1 MADEETKLS
10 TSAEEKPEVMDPAA
24 EPQSAE
30 VAPPLGE
37 APDVDAEKPAETDEP
52 GNEAT
57 VPTNEEQVGVNEA
70 TNQIEELEEDGSGE
84 QVTEQEDTE
93 TAQGVDPEEP
103 QTTDENEAKLD
114 ETANQLLEPEQLTNE
129 NEDLMAD
136 DVEQS
141 SEQEDK
147 NPDLSQTIEISQED
161 VEKSQSFE
169 ADDTGDDVANDD
181 VGQQQ
186 LINIIEEAVETESV
200 DATVAPPMIDGQ
212 EEATAEVA
220 DQQAAEEPQQEQT
233 AAEGDQE
240 QSAAAEGEGEAT
252 PAPAAE
258 SNQEQTAEEAGDQP
272 AAVVQQEESAP
283 APAEGQDHA
292 EAEVKTE
299 EGEGQIEEQKATE
312 EEKVPEAALGETDFG
327 DTASKGEQK
336 EGEEGAV
343 PQQQKEDGEEEEKKT
358 DGKEGDEDQQKKDQ
372 VDGDKKDE
380 TEGQKEVEE
389 GREEGDE
396 TEKGEEKKKKKDE
409 EEETI
414 PEDFYYNFEEHAS
427 KAVVAQ
433 DSGLPLDMLAMQ
445 HSYGYDC
452 KKRNNLHLLDDSTV
466 VFAAGNLLQIL
477 NLKTRSQTYLRST
490 SGCGIGAICVHPS
503 RKYFAVGEKGEA
515 PNINIF
521 EFPSLKLYR
530 IMRGGTEQSYTS
542 LTFSPDGELL
552 ASQGGEPDFM
562 LTVWNWRQEK
572 TTLRTKSFS
581 QDVYRVSFAPELE
594 GQLTTA
600 GSGHIRFWKMA
611 DTFTGLKLQGELG
624 RFGRT
629 EISDIEGYVEL
640 PDGKV
645 LSGAEWGNLLLW
657 DGGLIKVEITTKSK
671 KNCHNGPIMQILL
684 DEGELM
690 TVGSDGFIRV
700 WDFEAI
706 DTADSTDETGLFH
719 MDPMN
724 ELQVGAETGDEV
736 HLYTIV
742 KSVDEENEPT
752 IWYAQDANGG
762 IWRLDL
768 SFSHTSQAPEKL
780 FTFHAGSISGCV
792 SSPLTHLAVS
802 AGLDKTVRAFDY
814 IQMKQLAEV
823 KFSAGGTCIEWVPL
837 TVDTKGSSVVV
848 GFQDGVVRSLTVT
861 KLEGDHSR
869 RHEKQE
875 AEIVL
880 KQAFKPH
887 NGPVTA
893 MAFDGKGEVLATGSS
908 DGTVFFLY
916 VSEVYDPIGFIKVP
930 GAVRQLVWTPEK
942 FKRTALMVV
951 CEDGVVVEVDA
962 PEPGNFDTSH
972 TYEISGL
979 SLRSYKFK
987 SIKSH
992 LRHEEELER
1001 ERIEEEERK
1010 KKEEEERRKRIERG
1024 LETESEAGDEE
1035 VEQKPKTPKPEWH
1048 PYIPEEPS
1056 PILNASYAEEEGQF
1070 WLSMGEFDAGY
1081 LYKCKFTPPEEQAR
1095 MMPDNIDKPLMSV
1108 AVHESNDV
1116 PIHVIKYSQSGQRV
1130 MFGMANGQIRIQQLE
1145 EPHDLAQL
1153 GPQWTLSVH
1162 DNNYGHI
1169 TALASSFDGSMVLS
1183 TGADGNFFQFSFMS
1197 QEAME
1202 EKIKE
1207 NKARLPSAK
1216 ELQGKVVDDIDDPN
1230 AYSIED
1236 AKQKTEHDKRMK
1248 EAEQKKRDVRKKIN
1262 QMRRQFKTILEQ
1274 NENMPK
1280 HLQLS
1285 RQEFEMDREIK
1296 QELHQQTAE
1305 KVDLVRRELAWDSEK
1320 LKISLEKLRKR
1331 FKDVVEC
1338 ERIVVRAFTTPHEVT
1353 SFRASKLSDDFYQ
1366 LKADFERRKTKLP
1379 TKDDF
1384 SRDPTKDLGAGQRK
1398 LLEGGGLAD
1407 DGLEGGAGSKVT
1419 TTLKGSMG
1427 ERVNNALQK
1436 VEEKKKKRA
1445 ARRALWEELYS
1456 RKPDDDYE
1464 DPQDVAA
1471 IKEAQENMGDYKL
1484 KTAADYVVP
1493 DHLRM
1498 NVDKA
1503 RGRLLSIK
1511 DMIHEYKYD
1520 FNVRLLALRDRKIQ
1534 VIDQIRDI
1542 VTKLHNI
1549 QTKLQQDKHLPIPP
1563 VPELHADEMPE
1574 RILEYTRET
1583 LKQFKVQY
1591 DLKQKQAKTG
1601 GGSGGGDGGGF
1612 GFGFGG
1618 GDSGGAPP
1626 PAEKQPTAL
1635 SPPPSKQP
1643 STLDRAKTVDG
1654 GEEDHEDEDG
1664 EKKEEEKEEEDT
1676 MTPLERKIYIIDQIR
1691 LEYEQGKLLQD
1702 IREVVARF
1710 DAELRIIRHDKFRMD
1725 IVMKDADLRQ
1735 VTLFEELVL
1744 LKEYEIREDI
1754 LAEKVAN
1761 KQQEKLD
1768 MQSKM
1773 LEVQGKIDSKKKDI
1787 EKLQEKEKSLMASF
1801 TQSLGENNKFADY
1814 LTKVFKK
1821 RVKRTKKKMTEE
1833 GESDEDSDEDSS
1845 DDSDWE
1851 ESDEESE
1858 SEVGGFDLDV
1868 CPPGCDQKLYD
1879 DTCTLREKRLD
1890 NEEALAEEKKNQD
1903 AQKKELE
1910 SLQKKAKVIDS
1921 QLKTAQNDLEDF
1933 QLEKQQKLNELTV
1946 VATLKLH
1953 QVQHVTN
1960 GGLHHDLSPT
1970 LVFASGGVVRLQHRI
1985 KELEHEKLSQKK
1997 QMRESRK
2004 KHVQLIKDRR
2014 IFEAQIS
2021 DMEETCSEMMLAKF
2035 GCMVDLEKI
2044 ETVTVNRA
2052 IEELKE
2058 KLRQTEIDCSMEL
2071 QSYDEEIMRR
2081 KERITN
2087 LVRDNTQRLTQL
2099 AMMLKEQNQYTDSLD
2114 NRQKKVGA
2122 DFTGQRKTDVR
2133 EKQRLIQLV
2142 QLQAQEIDALKEEIM
2157 LLSRKGGHILPPA
2170 QPPTFNR
2177 HLDSQSR

>member
-1 MADEETKLS
+1 MADEETKS
-10 TSAEEKPEVMDPAA
+10 SDKPEGEVESATEQAPQA
-24 EPQSAE
+24 EGEAETQSAE

-37 APDVDAEKPAETDEP
+37 AHATQDETDPSADQTPQAESNGEPDNTEVTPSVEEAPVAEEEKPEEAVDVSNVDKEDAGGTGFAQISDQPQEELSDALEQQQSTETDREVSIEIQEDQEQRTEDTS
-52 GNEAT
+52 GDLNDSVQA
-57 VPTNEEQVGVNEA
+57 NQQGDEEVIDNTGVNEA
-70 TNQIEELEEDGSGE
+70 GEADSEIPHEVADSGAQEAGE
-84 QVTEQEDTE
+84 QKADNVDEEADHDDKEVDNIGEHVEKSSEQLRQSPEEIKLDPIQEDDDGEETEDSAGKRKEEEKDNEVDVEGASNTVEDTE
-93 TAQGVDPEEP
+93 GA
-103 QTTDENEAKLD
+103 
-114 ETANQLLEPEQLTNE
+114 
-129 NEDLMAD
+129 
-136 DVEQS
+136 
-141 SEQEDK
+141 
-147 NPDLSQTIEISQED
+147 
-161 VEKSQSFE
+161 
-169 ADDTGDDVANDD
+169 
-181 VGQQQ
+181 
-186 LINIIEEAVETESV
+186 
-200 DATVAPPMIDGQ
+200 VAPPIVDASQEQEAAADEAEQKQ
-212 EEATAEVA
+212 EETA
-220 DQQAAEEPQQEQT
+220 DQAEAA
-233 AAEGDQE
+233 A
-240 QSAAAEGEGEAT
+240 AAAEVQQEPSTVAEDQNEAEAEEVKAGEVEQAQ
-252 PAPAAE
+252 A
-258 SNQEQTAEEAGDQP
+258 QETAEEKAPDTATGEVDLGD
-272 AAVVQQEESAP
+272 AARKEASAESEQKQAEDATAQEKEEKEQNSEDEKKQEE
-283 APAEGQDHA
+283 
-292 EAEVKTE
+292 E
-299 EGEGQIEEQKATE
+299 EGEKVEDEDAEKKE
-312 EEKVPEAALGETDFG
+312 EE
-327 DTASKGEQK
+327 SKEK
-336 EGEEGAV
+336 KEDEGE
-343 PQQQKEDGEEEEKKT
+343 KEEA
-358 DGKEGDEDQQKKDQ
+358 DED
-372 VDGDKKDE
+372 
-380 TEGQKEVEE
+380 
-389 GREEGDE
+389 
-396 TEKGEEKKKKKDE
+396 EEKKKKQAE
-409 EEETI
+409 EEEHTI
-414 PEDFYYNFEEHAS
+414 PENFYYNFEDHAS

-433 DSGLPLDMLAMQ
+433 DSGLPLDMLTLQ

-452 KKRNNLHLLDDSTV
+452 KKRNNLHLLDESTV
-466 VFAAGNLLQIL
+466 VFAAGNVLQIL

-503 RKYFAVGEKGEA
+503 RKFFAVGEKGDA

-530 IMRGGTEQSYTS
+530 ILRGGTEQSYTS

-552 ASQGGEPDFM
+552 ATQGGDPDFM

-581 QDVYRVSFAPELE
+581 QDVFRVSFAPELE

-700 WDFEAI
+700 
-706 DTADSTDETGLFH
+706 S
-719 MDPMN
+719 
-724 ELQVGAETGDEV
+724 
-736 HLYTIV
+736 
-742 KSVDEENEPT
+742 
-752 IWYAQDANGG
+752 
-762 IWRLDL
+762 
-768 SFSHTSQAPEKL
+768 
-780 FTFHAGSISGCV
+780 
-792 SSPLTHLAVS
+792 
-802 AGLDKTVRAFDY
+802 LDKTVRVFDY
-814 IQMKQLAEV
+814 VQMKQLAEA
-823 KFSAGGTCIEWVPL
+823 KFSAGATTIQWVPL
-837 TVDTKGSSVVV
+837 T
-848 GFQDGVVRSLTVT
+848 
-861 KLEGDHSR
+861 LEGDHSR
-869 RHEKQE
+869 RTDKQE

-887 NGPVTA
+887 NGRVTA
-893 MAFDGKGEVLATGSS
+893 MAFDGKGEVLATGSA
-908 DGTVFFLY
+908 DGTVFFLF
-916 VSEVYDPIGFIKVP
+916 VSDVYDPIGFIKVP

-942 FKRTALMVV
+942 FKKLALMVV

-979 SLRSYKFK
+979 PMREYKFK

-1048 PYIPEEPS
+1048 AYIPEEPS
-1056 PILNASYAEEEGQF
+1056 PILNASYTEEEGTF

-1081 LYKCKFTPPEEQAR
+1081 LYKCKFTSPEEKAV
-1095 MMPDNIDKPLMSV
+1095 MMPDNIDKPLI
-1108 AVHESNDV
+1108 AIPVHESNDV
-1116 PIHVIKYSQSGQRV
+1116 PIHIIKYSQSGQRV

-1153 GPQWTLSVH
+1153 GAQWTLSVH
-1162 DNNYGHI
+1162 DNNYGNI
-1169 TALASSFDGSMVLS
+1169 TALASSYDGSMLLS
-1183 TGADGNFFQFSFMS
+1183 AGADGNFFQFNFMD
-1197 QEAME
+1197 QETME

-1207 NKARLPSAK
+1207 NKAKLPSARD
-1216 ELQGKVVDDIDDPN
+1216 LADKVVDDIDDPN

-1236 AKQKTEHDKRMK
+1236 AKQKTEYDKRMK

-1262 QMRRQFKTILEQ
+1262 QMRRQFKAILEQ
-1274 NENMPK
+1274 NDNMPK

-1285 RQEFEMDREIK
+1285 RQEFEMDKEIK
-1296 QELHQQTAE
+1296 QELHQQTEE
-1305 KVDLVRRELAWDSEK
+1305 KIDL
-1320 LKISLEKLRKR
+1320 
-1331 FKDVVEC
+1331 DVVEC
-1338 ERIVVRAFTTPHEVT
+1338 ERIIVRAFTTPHEVI

-1384 SRDPTKDLGAGQRK
+1384 SRDPTRDLGAAQRK
-1398 LLEGGGLAD
+1398 LLEGGGLAE
-1407 DGLEGGAGSKVT
+1407 DGLEGGPGSKVT

-1445 ARRALWEELYS
+1445 ARRA
-1456 RKPDDDYE
+1456 
-1464 DPQDVAA
+1464 Q
-1471 IKEAQENMGDYKL
+1471 
-1484 KTAADYVVP
+1484 
-1493 DHLRM
+1493 
-1498 NVDKA
+1498 
-1503 RGRLLSIK
+1503 
-1511 DMIHEYKYD
+1511 IHEYKYE
-1520 FNVRLLALRDRKIQ
+1520 FNVRLLALRDKKIAA
-1534 VIDQIRDI
+1534 IDQIRDI
-1542 VTKLHNI
+1542 VTKLKDI
-1549 QTKLQQDKHLPIPP
+1549 QTRLQEDKHLPIPP

-1574 RILEYTRET
+1574 RILEYTREILT
-1583 LKQFKVQY
+1583 QFKIEY
-1591 DLKQKQAKTG
+1591 DLKQKQAKSQG
-1601 GGSGGGDGGGF
+1601 GGGGGGDGGGF

-1626 PAEKQPTAL
+1626 AAEKQPSAV
-1635 SPPPSKQP
+1635 SPPPMKQA
-1643 STLDRAKTVDG
+1643 STLDRAKTLD
-1654 GEEDHEDEDG
+1654 GEEKEEGEGDNG
-1664 EKKEEEKEEEDT
+1664 EKKEEEEEDT
-1676 MTPLERKIYIIDQIR
+1676 MTPLERKIYNIDQIR
-1691 LEYEQGKLLQD
+1691 LAYEQGKLLQD
-1702 IREVVARF
+1702 ISEIVAKF
-1710 DAELRIIRHDKFRMD
+1710 DAELRILRHDKFRMD

-1735 VTLFEELVL
+1735 VTLFEEFVL
-1744 LKEYEIREDI
+1744 LKEYEISEDI
-1754 LAEKVAN
+1754 LAEKLAN

-1768 MQSKM
+1768 MQTKM
-1773 LEVQGKIDSKKKDI
+1773 LEVQGKIDAKKKDI
-1787 EKLQEKEKSLMASF
+1787 EKLLEKEKALMASF

-1821 RVKRTKKKMTEE
+1821 RVKRTKKKMSED

-1858 SEVGGFDLDV
+1858 SELGGFDLDV

-1890 NEEALAEEKKNQD
+1890 NEEALTEEKKNQE

-1946 VATLKLH
+1946 VSTLKLH
-1953 QVQHVTN
+1953 QVQHITN
-1960 GGLHHDLSPT
+1960 GCLHHDLSPT

-2014 IFEAQIS
+2014 IFEAQIT
-2021 DMEETCSEMMLAKF
+2021 DMEETCLGMMLAKF

-2071 QSYDEEIMRR
+2071 RSYDEEIMRR

-2099 AMMLKEQNQYTDSLD
+2099 AMMLTEQNQYTESLD

-2170 QPPTFNR
+2170 QPP
-2177 HLDSQSR
+2177 LPQSPPNFQPPQGL

>member
-1 MADEETKLS
+1 MADEEANPS
-10 TSAEEKPEVMDPAA
+10 VPAEEKSEDAPTTEQTPQDGTDA
-24 EPQSAE
+24 EPQSSE

-37 APDVDAEKPAETDEP
+37 APAVEDEKPAETDKPSSPTDEQ
-52 GNEAT
+52 GESAESVEVVDQSDKAGVNQT
-57 VPTNEEQVGVNEA
+57 TNEEQDNGNENA
-70 TNQIEELEEDGSGE
+70 SEIQGDDEKEEVDAPENVDEEVPLNNDVDEVEEVDQGA
-84 QVTEQEDTE
+84 QEHQE
-93 TAQGVDPEEP
+93 SEK
-103 QTTDENEAKLD
+103 QTDEENEAVDDKVTK
-114 ETANQLLEPEQLTNE
+114 EAPGQEPET
-129 NEDLMAD
+129 
-136 DVEQS
+136 S
-141 SEQEDK
+141 
-147 NPDLSQTIEISQED
+147 DLSEGNQTLQ
-161 VEKSQSFE
+161 
-169 ADDTGDDVANDD
+169 DDTEKTDDGETDEKVELE
-181 VGQQQ
+181 QQQ
-186 LINIIEEAVETESV
+186 EEQQQQMNSIEEEDEEKIEEAAN
-200 DATVAPPMIDGQ
+200 DNDDDNLVAPPMIDGQ
-212 EEATAEVA
+212 EQETAEGEG
-220 DQQAAEEPQQEQT
+220 QQADAQPQQEET
-233 AAEGDQE
+233 TPEE
-240 QSAAAEGEGEAT
+240 QPAAAEAAGEGEAT
-252 PAPAAE
+252 AAAE
-258 SNQEQTAEEAGDQP
+258 KSQEKTAAEEETAPQAADGQEQAQAD
-272 AAVVQQEESAP
+272 
-283 APAEGQDHA
+283 
-292 EAEVKTE
+292 VKPE
-299 EGEGQIEEQKATE
+299 QGEGQVEEQKAAE
-312 EEKVPEAALGETDFG
+312 DDKAPDAAVGETDLG
-327 DTASKGEQK
+327 DTAGQAAESEETPKQSEEGEATEQEK
-336 EGEEGAV
+336 EGGG
-343 PQQQKEDGEEEEKKT
+343 QEEEKKSEEE
-358 DGKEGDEDQQKKDQ
+358 GGEKEQEKKDDD
-372 VDGDKKDE
+372 VDGEKKETTEEQKE
-380 TEGQKEVEE
+380 TEAAG
-389 GREEGDE
+389 EEGDKE
-396 TEKGEEKKKKKDE
+396 DEEEKKKKKE
-409 EEETI
+409 EEEDTI
-414 PEDFYYNFEEHAS
+414 PEDFYYNFEDHAS

-433 DSGLPLDMLAMQ
+433 DSGLPLDMLSMQ

-452 KKRNNLHLLDDSTV
+452 KKRNNLHLLDETTV
-466 VFAAGNLLQIL
+466 VFAAGNMLQIL

-490 SGCGIGAICVHPS
+490 SGWGIGAICVHPS

-581 QDVYRVSFAPELE
+581 QDVFRVSFAPELE

-645 LSGAEWGNLLLW
+645 LSGSEWGNLLLW

-671 KNCHNGPIMQILL
+671 KNCHSGPIMQILL

-706 DTADSTDETGLFH
+706 DTADSTDDSGMFH

-742 KSVDEENEPT
+742 KSVDDENEPT

-762 IWRLDL
+762 IWKLDL

-848 GFQDGVVRSLTVT
+848 GFHDGVVRSLTVT

-951 CEDGVVVEVDA
+951 CEDGVVLEVDA

-972 TYEISGL
+972 TFEISGL
-979 SLRSYKFK
+979 PIKSFKFK

-1001 ERIEEEERK
+1001 EKIEEEERK

-1035 VEQKPKTPKPEWH
+1035 VDQKPKTPKPEWH

-1056 PILNASYAEEEGQF
+1056 PILNASYAEQEGQF

-1081 LYKCKFTPPEEQAR
+1081 LYKCKFTTPEEQAV
-1095 MMPDNIDKPLMSV
+1095 MMPDNIDKPLMSIPV
-1108 AVHESNDV
+1108 QESNDV

-1169 TALASSFDGSMVLS
+1169 TALASSFDGSMMLT

-1216 ELQGKVVDDIDDPN
+1216 DLAGKVVDDIDDPN

-1274 NENMPK
+1274 NDNMPK

-1296 QELHQQTAE
+1296 QELHQQTVE
-1305 KVDLVRRELAWDSEK
+1305 KIDLVRRELAWDSER
-1320 LKISLEKLRKR
+1320 LQISLEKLRKR

-1338 ERIVVRAFTTPHEVT
+1338 ERIVVRAFTTSHEVS

-1384 SRDPTKDLGAGQRK
+1384 SRDPTKDLGAAQRK

-1407 DGLEGGAGSKVT
+1407 DGLEGGPGSKVT

-1511 DMIHEYKYD
+1511 DMIHEYKYK
-1520 FNVRLLALRDRKIQ
+1520 FNVRLLALRDKKIQ

-1542 VTKLHNI
+1542 VKKLHEI
-1549 QTKLQQDKHLPIPP
+1549 QTRLQDEKHLPIPP

-1583 LKQFKVQY
+1583 LKQFKIQY
-1591 DLKQKQAKTG
+1591 DIKQKQAKSGG
-1601 GGSGGGDGGGF
+1601 GGSAGGDGGGF

-1626 PAEKQPTAL
+1626 PAEKQN
-1635 SPPPSKQP
+1635 
-1643 STLDRAKTVDG
+1643 DC
-1654 GEEDHEDEDG
+1654 
-1664 EKKEEEKEEEDT
+1664 
-1676 MTPLERKIYIIDQIR
+1676 
-1691 LEYEQGKLLQD
+1691 
-1702 IREVVARF
+1702 
-1710 DAELRIIRHDKFRMD
+1710 
-1725 IVMKDADLRQ
+1725 
-1735 VTLFEELVL
+1735 LF
-1744 LKEYEIREDI
+1744 
-1754 LAEKVAN
+1754 
-1761 KQQEKLD
+1761 
-1768 MQSKM
+1768 
-1773 LEVQGKIDSKKKDI
+1773 
-1787 EKLQEKEKSLMASF
+1787 SF
-1801 TQSLGENNKFADY
+1801 
-1814 LTKVFKK
+1814 
-1821 RVKRTKKKMTEE
+1821 
-1833 GESDEDSDEDSS
+1833 
-1845 DDSDWE
+1845 
-1851 ESDEESE
+1851 
-1858 SEVGGFDLDV
+1858 
-1868 CPPGCDQKLYD
+1868 
-1879 DTCTLREKRLD
+1879 
-1890 NEEALAEEKKNQD
+1890 
-1903 AQKKELE
+1903 
-1910 SLQKKAKVIDS
+1910 
-1921 QLKTAQNDLEDF
+1921 
-1933 QLEKQQKLNELTV
+1933 
-1946 VATLKLH
+1946 
-1953 QVQHVTN
+1953 
-1960 GGLHHDLSPT
+1960 
-1970 LVFASGGVVRLQHRI
+1970 
-1985 KELEHEKLSQKK
+1985 
-1997 QMRESRK
+1997 
-2004 KHVQLIKDRR
+2004 
-2014 IFEAQIS
+2014 
-2021 DMEETCSEMMLAKF
+2021 
-2035 GCMVDLEKI
+2035 
-2044 ETVTVNRA
+2044 
-2052 IEELKE
+2052 
-2058 KLRQTEIDCSMEL
+2058 
-2071 QSYDEEIMRR
+2071 
-2081 KERITN
+2081 
-2087 LVRDNTQRLTQL
+2087 
-2099 AMMLKEQNQYTDSLD
+2099 
-2114 NRQKKVGA
+2114 
-2122 DFTGQRKTDVR
+2122 
-2133 EKQRLIQLV
+2133 
-2142 QLQAQEIDALKEEIM
+2142 
-2157 LLSRKGGHILPPA
+2157 
-2170 QPPTFNR
+2170 
-2177 HLDSQSR
+2177 